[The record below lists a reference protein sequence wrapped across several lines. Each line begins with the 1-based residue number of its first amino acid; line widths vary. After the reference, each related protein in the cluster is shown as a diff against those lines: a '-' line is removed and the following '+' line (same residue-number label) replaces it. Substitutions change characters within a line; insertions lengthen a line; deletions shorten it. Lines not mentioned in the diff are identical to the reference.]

1 MIHYCIGDAVYP
13 NCTGNI
19 IIPHICNDIGGWGAG
34 FVLAISKRWKLP
46 EQKYYE
52 WYKSNNNFRLG
63 EVQFVKVEDNI
74 IIANMIAQKDIIPKN
89 GIPPIRY
96 NYVKKCLIKVAV
108 KAKGLNASIHM
119 PRIGCGLAGG
129 HWIEIEKII
138 NDTLIKENINV
149 WVYDLK

>member
-13 NCTGNI
+13 NFTGNI

-74 IIANMIAQKDIIPKN
+74 IIANMIAQKDI
-89 GIPPIRY
+89 
-96 NYVKKCLIKVAV
+96 KVAV
-108 KAKGLNASIHM
+108 KAKELNASIHM

>member
-89 GIPPIRY
+89 GTPPIR
-96 NYVKKCLIKVAV
+96 
-108 KAKGLNASIHM
+108 
-119 PRIGCGLAGG
+119 
-129 HWIEIEKII
+129 
-138 NDTLIKENINV
+138 
-149 WVYDLK
+149 

>member
-13 NCTGNI
+13 NFTGNI

-89 GIPPIRY
+89 GIPPI
-96 NYVKKCLIKVAV
+96 
-108 KAKGLNASIHM
+108 
-119 PRIGCGLAGG
+119 GCGLAGG